1 MSQATA
7 SAPVSGP
14 AVPAGLTAPIP
25 GSAVDPLARPR
36 RGRVREATRSGLNG
50 TPGRMRV
57 AAAASVLACLV
68 FGLLGGSAFREWGVA
83 LDSARAE
90 SAQLV
95 RIQTIQNDLVKADA
109 TAANSYLRG
118 GSEDPAARALYDT
131 AISDAARRLA
141 QQAAT
146 AADSATLETAVDGL
160 TRYVGLVSQARANN
174 VQGMQVGAA
183 YQRAAGDV
191 LRKEIVPALEQVS
204 RSDQERVAAAYD
216 QANLATLRLIGAGV
230 VAVLGLVLV
239 QLWLAI
245 RTRRVLNLP
254 LAGATVAVLVA
265 LTIGF
270 SVLGTAADR
279 VDQVASGPYAATV
292 ALSQAR
298 TAAFDAKARESF
310 GLINRGNAT
319 ADEKIAKAQL
329 IAAMT
334 ELDTAQARGAAEAPM
349 QALAAWSTV
358 HDSVRKTDDGGDWV
372 EARKVAVGQSNTAF
386 DSFDSASKQELDR
399 QAAAV
404 DTGLSGSR
412 MSLVILGWL
421 TLIFGLLA
429 ALASYSGVSQRL
441 GEYR

>member
-1 MSQATA
+1 
-7 SAPVSGP
+7 
-14 AVPAGLTAPIP
+14 
-25 GSAVDPLARPR
+25 
-36 RGRVREATRSGLNG
+36 
-50 TPGRMRV
+50 MRV

-68 FGLLGGSAFREWGVA
+68 LGLLGGSAFREWGVA

-109 TAANSYLRG
+109 VAANSYLRG
-118 GSEDPAARALYDT
+118 GSEEPATRALYDA

-141 QQAAT
+141 QPAAS
-146 AADSATLETAVDGL
+146 AANSTTLETAVDGL
-160 TRYVGLVSQARANN
+160 TRYVGLVAQARANN

-239 QLWLAI
+239 QLWLAV
-245 RTRRVLNLP
+245 RTRRVFNLP

-265 LTIGF
+265 LTVGF

-279 VDQVASGPYAATV
+279 VDQVASGPYATTV

-319 ADEKIAKAQL
+319 ADEKIAKAK
-329 IAAMT
+329 IIEAMDAM
-334 ELDTAQARGAAEAPM
+334 DTAQAHGGATAPM
-349 QALAAWSTV
+349 EAFVAWSTLHDAVRAADDTGDWPKAQALAVGRIGQTV
-358 HDSVRKTDDGGDWV
+358 D
-372 EARKVAVGQSNTAF
+372 SNTVFATF
-386 DSFDSASKQELDR
+386 DTVSKQELDR
-399 QAAAV
+399 QAADV
-404 DTGLSGSR
+404 DAGLSGSR

>member
-1 MSQATA
+1 
-7 SAPVSGP
+7 
-14 AVPAGLTAPIP
+14 
-25 GSAVDPLARPR
+25 
-36 RGRVREATRSGLNG
+36 
-50 TPGRMRV
+50 MRV
-57 AAAASVLACLV
+57 AAVAAVLACLV
-68 FGLLGGSAFREWGVA
+68 FGLLGGSAFREGGVA
-83 LDSARAE
+83 LDAARAE
-90 SAQLV
+90 STQLV

-141 QQAAT
+141 QPAAT
-146 AADSATLETAVDGL
+146 AANSTTLETAVDGL
-160 TRYVGLVSQARANN
+160 SRYTGLVAQARANN

-216 QANLATLRLIGAGV
+216 QANLATVRLIGAGV
-230 VAVLGLVLV
+230 LAVLVLVLV
-239 QLWLAI
+239 QLWLAV

-279 VDQVASGPYAATV
+279 VDRAGSGPYAATV
-292 ALSQAR
+292 ALSRAR

-319 ADEKIAKAQL
+319 ADEKIAKDKIL
-329 IAAMT
+329 EAMGAM
-334 ELDTAQARGAAEAPM
+334 DTAQAHGGATAPLEAFV
-349 QALAAWSTV
+349 AWSTV
-358 HDSVRKTDDGGDWV
+358 HDSVRAADDTGNWV
-372 EARKVAVGQSNTAF
+372 GAQTVAIGRSNTVF
-386 DSFDSASKQELDR
+386 DTFDTVSKQELDR
-399 QAAAV
+399 QAADV
-404 DTGLSGSR
+404 DAGLSGSR